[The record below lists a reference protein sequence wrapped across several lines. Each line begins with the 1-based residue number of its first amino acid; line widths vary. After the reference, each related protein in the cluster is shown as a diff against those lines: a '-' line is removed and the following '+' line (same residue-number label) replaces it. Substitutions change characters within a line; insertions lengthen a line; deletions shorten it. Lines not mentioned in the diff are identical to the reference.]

1 MVKTLTALTAAG
13 VIAATAVSIP
23 NKAEAY
29 PIWVIPAIVGGVVG
43 GAALGAAA
51 ANADTYPDA
60 DYGPAYS
67 PRGEV
72 YVQPRVAATT
82 CHIVRERTAN
92 GWRRVEVCD

>member
-1 MVKTLTALTAAG
+1 MLKSVTALTAAS

-43 GAALGAAA
+43 GAAFGAAA
-51 ANADTYPDA
+51 ANADSYPVDR
-60 DYGPAYS
+60 

-72 YVQPRVAATT
+72 YVQPRVATTT